1 MKVVVTGGAGFI
13 GSHLCER
20 LLEAGDEVVC
30 VDNLFT
36 SRRENIAHLL
46 GHRHFEFLRHDV
58 CTPWHIEC
66 DRLYHLACPAS
77 PVHYQRNPVR
87 TIETAVLG
95 TRTALECARSTGARI
110 LITSTSEVYGDPEE
124 HPQKETYVGHVN
136 TLGPRACY
144 DEGKRVGESLATSW
158 AAQFGTDVRISRL
171 FNTYGPRMAF
181 EDGRLIPNFVLQA
194 MRKKPLTIYGDG
206 QQTRSFCFVS
216 DTVDGIMKF
225 MEAKREVL
233 GGPEVPVINIGN
245 PDERTIAS
253 VAHDVITAFG
263 EGTVE
268 KKPLPA
274 DDPKQRCPDIT
285 RARKLLG
292 WEPKVSYADG
302 IRKTIEWFR
311 AQSAIRATPLATAGS
326 KCSRLGCQDTA
337 PHTHN
342 ESEAEPG
349 TWSDTWQSGAPRSSY
364 TSPIVSCSKRKLAFL
379 FDPWGCPRPI
389 RPAGLFTDPRGLTG
403 SEISCVMQAIEMRK
417 LGHEVTIY
425 SNYSEDGEV
434 RGVRF
439 AQWKRWAEEAGQ
451 DWHAVVAFIQPQGLQ
466 LVKPGVLRVFNQQVN
481 DFQYCLGW
489 EAFVDVATSPSP
501 HHQKYLSTLTQF
513 QNWKI
518 LPNGCDAS
526 IRGNGKRSRSI
537 VYASSPDR
545 GLHWVLE
552 LFPRL
557 KKRVPD
563 VECHV
568 YYDYRPGLGKVYE
581 QWGEKELAKRFRYIE
596 TVMPQLASRGV
607 FHHKSVSR
615 EDMAKVLCESRLLAY
630 PCDPVRYTEGFS
642 CTTLEAASAG
652 CLPVICAA
660 DALGEIYGNYLP
672 NVAAPFSD
680 HRDEYF
686 DLLVKLLTDNEAYAS
701 AQAKARPLGGIYD
714 WSIVGQRLQ
723 SILEKEDT

>member
-30 VDNLFT
+30 IDNLFT

-46 GHRHFEFLRHDV
+46 NHRHFEFLRHDV

-158 AAQFGTDVRISRL
+158 AAQFGTDVRIARL

-194 MRKKPLTIYGDG
+194 MRKKPLTVYGDG

-225 MEAKREVL
+225 MEAGREVL
-233 GGPEVPVINIGN
+233 GGSEVPVINIGN

-253 VAHDVITAFG
+253 VARDVIAAFG
-263 EGTVE
+263 EGDVE

-311 AQSAIRATPLATAGS
+311 AQNSVIQTA
-326 KCSRLGCQDTA
+326 
-337 PHTHN
+337 
-342 ESEAEPG
+342 
-349 TWSDTWQSGAPRSSY
+349 RSSS
-364 TSPIVSCSKRKLAFL
+364 TPSPIKAAGVVTAFELAQMEPEDRAATIVKIEAAAARRKLAFL

-389 RPAGLFTDPRGLTG
+389 RPAGLFTDARGLTG

-417 LGHEVTIY
+417 LGHDVTVY
-425 SNYSEDGEV
+425 SNFTEEGEV

-439 AQWKRWAEEAGQ
+439 RPWNHWEADAGK
-451 DWHAVVAFIQPQGLQ
+451 DFYAAIAFIHPRGLQ
-466 LVKPGVLRVFNQQVN
+466 HVKKGTLRVFNQQVN

-526 IRGNGKRSRSI
+526 NRGNGKRSRSI

-568 YYDYRPGLGKVYE
+568 YYDYRPGLDKTYAE
-581 QWGEKELAKRFRYIE
+581 WGEKELAKRFRYIE
-596 TVMPQLASRGV
+596 AIMPQLASRGV

-615 EDMAKVLCESRLLAY
+615 ENMAKVLCESRLLAY

-660 DALGEIYGNYLP
+660 DALSEIYGNHLP
-672 NVAAPFSD
+672 NVAPPFSD

-686 DLLVKLLTDNEAYAS
+686 ELLVKFLTDDAAYAS
-701 AQAKARPLGGIYD
+701 AQTKAMQLGGIYD
-714 WSIVGQRLQ
+714 WSIIGQRLQ